1 MKAFFQQK
9 IDHIKTDLMRSK
21 EKLMPLY
28 QKYERFLPLIFFAYG
43 FTSDSFFLKVDSL
56 MDHLF
61 LLTYTVLA
69 GCIILLL
76 GLIQTGQAK
85 DAGILKYRKYY
96 PLALQFFMGNL
107 FSAYVVY
114 YFKSAAVGQSIIF
127 LGLLFVLLV
136 ANEFLGDRLTNITLL
151 CTLYF
156 FITFAFLTFFIPI
169 LSQRITSAMFYS
181 SGAISFFITSAII
194 SFIYRKIYRQHP
206 KKVLGPAFSSATVFG
221 MMIFFYLSNWIPPVP
236 ISLQESGIF
245 HSLSVDRKDDHLY
258 KVKYFRPYFFQFW
271 RDDDS
276 DFYYTEGDT
285 IFCYASV
292 FAPPGWRE
300 KIDFRWQRYDEKH
313 DTYSTTDVI
322 GYEINYVP
330 GRDAGYRGYTFKRNV
345 QPGPWRV
352 DVEIATGAIRQVLG
366 RIEFEIIE
374 HNDDKGKEFTDWR

>member
-85 DAGILKYRKYY
+85 DARILKYRKYY

-156 FITFAFLTFFIPI
+156 FITFAFLTFSSPFYRSVSPVPCFIQAVRSASSSPAPLY
-169 LSQRITSAMFYS
+169 LSFTAKFTDS
-181 SGAISFFITSAII
+181 T
-194 SFIYRKIYRQHP
+194 RK
-206 KKVLGPAFSSATVFG
+206 KSSARRFRR
-221 MMIFFYLSNWIPPVP
+221 PQ
-236 ISLQESGIF
+236 SL
-245 HSLSVDRKDDHLY
+245 V
-258 KVKYFRPYFFQFW
+258 
-271 RDDDS
+271 
-276 DFYYTEGDT
+276 
-285 IFCYASV
+285 
-292 FAPPGWRE
+292 
-300 KIDFRWQRYDEKH
+300 
-313 DTYSTTDVI
+313 
-322 GYEINYVP
+322 
-330 GRDAGYRGYTFKRNV
+330 
-345 QPGPWRV
+345 
-352 DVEIATGAIRQVLG
+352 
-366 RIEFEIIE
+366 
-374 HNDDKGKEFTDWR
+374 